1 MLFYF
6 LFFLFL
12 FLFPPRSFQSRVI
25 RCTAQS
31 RESSREAVV
40 IWIRVFELDHSKD
53 RRRTV
58 AHEKWGKDLCRGEAC
73 RSSSEPERNEVGNL
87 EGENLSVESRAKQRK
102 EASTWVRKGLK
113 KHGRAQVRCKGICLV
128 RQPNTGYWKHNC
140 NEKDSN
146 LVWHGMESLSG
157 GFRAP
162 AEEGG
167 FSMQSY

>member
-1 MLFYF
+1 MKNEERTYVGG
-6 LFFLFL
+6 
-12 FLFPPRSFQSRVI
+12 RHVVAVQSPSGMRWA
-25 RCTAQS
+25 T
-31 RESSREAVV
+31 
-40 IWIRVFELDHSKD
+40 WK
-53 RRRTV
+53 
-58 AHEKWGKDLCRGEAC
+58 
-73 RSSSEPERNEVGNL
+73 ERI
-87 EGENLSVESRAKQRK
+87 SVWKVRAKQRK